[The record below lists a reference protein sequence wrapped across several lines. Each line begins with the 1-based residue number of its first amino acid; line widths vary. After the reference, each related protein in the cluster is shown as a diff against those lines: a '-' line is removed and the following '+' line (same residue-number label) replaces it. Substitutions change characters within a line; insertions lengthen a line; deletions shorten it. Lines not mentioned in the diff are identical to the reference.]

1 MAFISRFDN
10 RKPKQP
16 DDLVNERVRFKEV
29 LVIDQNG
36 DQLGVKSSRE
46 ALDIA
51 YDANLDLVCVAP
63 NAKPPVCRIMDF
75 GKYRFEQQKKA
86 REMKKNSK
94 VVTLKE
100 TQLSVTIDTH
110 DKNVKLKR
118 TLKWLEEGNKVKVAI
133 RFRGRQLAHVDLGK
147 KVIDDFVEECAEV
160 GQIEKPAK
168 LEGRT
173 LTAILAPKKK
183 KSLMEESIMPKIDT
197 HSGLKK
203 RLKRT
208 GSGKLKRSHAYIS
221 HLSHNK
227 THKQKKHLAKAT
239 VVSASDYKRIKS
251 RLPK

>member
-1 MAFISRFDN
+1 MAFISRFGN

-183 KSLMEESIMPKIDT
+183 K
-197 HSGLKK
+197 
-203 RLKRT
+203 
-208 GSGKLKRSHAYIS
+208 
-221 HLSHNK
+221 
-227 THKQKKHLAKAT
+227 
-239 VVSASDYKRIKS
+239 
-251 RLPK
+251 

>member
-51 YDANLDLVCVAP
+51 YDANLDLVFVAP

-183 KSLMEESIMPKIDT
+183 K
-197 HSGLKK
+197 
-203 RLKRT
+203 
-208 GSGKLKRSHAYIS
+208 
-221 HLSHNK
+221 
-227 THKQKKHLAKAT
+227 
-239 VVSASDYKRIKS
+239 
-251 RLPK
+251 

>member
-183 KSLMEESIMPKIDT
+183 KIIN
-197 HSGLKK
+197 G
-203 RLKRT
+203 
-208 GSGKLKRSHAYIS
+208 GNNY
-221 HLSHNK
+221 
-227 THKQKKHLAKAT
+227 AKN
-239 VVSASDYKRIKS
+239 
-251 RLPK
+251 

>member
-10 RKPKQP
+10 RKQKQP

-183 KSLMEESIMPKIDT
+183 K
-197 HSGLKK
+197 
-203 RLKRT
+203 
-208 GSGKLKRSHAYIS
+208 
-221 HLSHNK
+221 
-227 THKQKKHLAKAT
+227 
-239 VVSASDYKRIKS
+239 
-251 RLPK
+251 

>member
-1 MAFISRFDN
+1 MEVAFISRFDN

-133 RFRGRQLAHVDLGK
+133 RFRGRQLAHMDLGK
-147 KVIDDFVEECAEV
+147 KVIDDFVAECAEV

-173 LTAILAPKKK
+173 LTAIIAPKKK
-183 KSLMEESIMPKIDT
+183 
-197 HSGLKK
+197 
-203 RLKRT
+203 
-208 GSGKLKRSHAYIS
+208 
-221 HLSHNK
+221 
-227 THKQKKHLAKAT
+227 
-239 VVSASDYKRIKS
+239 
-251 RLPK
+251 

>member
-1 MAFISRFDN
+1 M
-10 RKPKQP
+10 
-16 DDLVNERVRFKEV
+16 
-29 LVIDQNG
+29 VIDQNG

-110 DKNVKLKR
+110 DKNV
-118 TLKWLEEGNKVKVAI
+118 EV
-133 RFRGRQLAHVDLGK
+133 
-147 KVIDDFVEECAEV
+147 CAEV
-160 GQIEKPAK
+160 GQIDKPAK

-183 KSLMEESIMPKIDT
+183 K
-197 HSGLKK
+197 
-203 RLKRT
+203 
-208 GSGKLKRSHAYIS
+208 
-221 HLSHNK
+221 
-227 THKQKKHLAKAT
+227 
-239 VVSASDYKRIKS
+239 
-251 RLPK
+251 

>member
-173 LTAILAPKKK
+173 LTAILAPK
-183 KSLMEESIMPKIDT
+183 EKIIN
-197 HSGLKK
+197 G
-203 RLKRT
+203 
-208 GSGKLKRSHAYIS
+208 GNNY
-221 HLSHNK
+221 
-227 THKQKKHLAKAT
+227 AKN
-239 VVSASDYKRIKS
+239 
-251 RLPK
+251 

>member
-147 KVIDDFVEECAEV
+147 KVIDDFVAECAEV

-173 LTAILAPKKK
+173 LTAIIAPKKK
-183 KSLMEESIMPKIDT
+183 
-197 HSGLKK
+197 
-203 RLKRT
+203 
-208 GSGKLKRSHAYIS
+208 
-221 HLSHNK
+221 
-227 THKQKKHLAKAT
+227 
-239 VVSASDYKRIKS
+239 
-251 RLPK
+251 

>member
-1 MAFISRFDN
+1 MAFISIFVN

-118 TLKWLEEGNKVKVAI
+118 TLKWL
-133 RFRGRQLAHVDLGK
+133 
-147 KVIDDFVEECAEV
+147 
-160 GQIEKPAK
+160 
-168 LEGRT
+168 
-173 LTAILAPKKK
+173 
-183 KSLMEESIMPKIDT
+183 
-197 HSGLKK
+197 
-203 RLKRT
+203 
-208 GSGKLKRSHAYIS
+208 
-221 HLSHNK
+221 
-227 THKQKKHLAKAT
+227 
-239 VVSASDYKRIKS
+239 
-251 RLPK
+251 

>member
-36 DQLGVKSSRE
+36 DQLGEKSSRE

-51 YDANLDLVCVAP
+51 YDANLDLVCAAP

-183 KSLMEESIMPKIDT
+183 K
-197 HSGLKK
+197 
-203 RLKRT
+203 
-208 GSGKLKRSHAYIS
+208 
-221 HLSHNK
+221 
-227 THKQKKHLAKAT
+227 
-239 VVSASDYKRIKS
+239 
-251 RLPK
+251 

>member
-100 TQLSVTIDTH
+100 KAVKAIFKDGILKEHARSVH
-110 DKNVKLKR
+110 QR
-118 TLKWLEEGNKVKVAI
+118 TWHPGLY
-133 RFRGRQLAHVDLGK
+133 RQLPGH
-147 KVIDDFVEECAEV
+147 
-160 GQIEKPAK
+160 
-168 LEGRT
+168 R
-173 LTAILAPKKK
+173 
-183 KSLMEESIMPKIDT
+183 
-197 HSGLKK
+197 H
-203 RLKRT
+203 RLQAR
-208 GSGKLKRSHAYIS
+208 H
-221 HLSHNK
+221 
-227 THKQKKHLAKAT
+227 Q
-239 VVSASDYKRIKS
+239 VS
-251 RLPK
+251 

>member
-1 MAFISRFDN
+1 MSMVGTQCAHFLFQLQKMEVAIISRFDN

-46 ALDIA
+46 ALNIA

-100 TQLSVTIDTH
+100 TQLSVTTM
-110 DKNVKLKR
+110 K
-118 TLKWLEEGNKVKVAI
+118 TE
-133 RFRGRQLAHVDLGK
+133 
-147 KVIDDFVEECAEV
+147 
-160 GQIEKPAK
+160 
-168 LEGRT
+168 
-173 LTAILAPKKK
+173 
-183 KSLMEESIMPKIDT
+183 
-197 HSGLKK
+197 
-203 RLKRT
+203 
-208 GSGKLKRSHAYIS
+208 RSS
-221 HLSHNK
+221 F
-227 THKQKKHLAKAT
+227 Q
-239 VVSASDYKRIKS
+239 RI
-251 RLPK
+251 